1 MCLQGIDL
9 VAGGK
14 SKKTKRTAPKSDDV
28 YLKLTVKVR
37 TLTVI
42 FVSLFFFFRLKEVL
56 ICFEN
61 IAALQVSGKENTE
74 QVQCSD
80 SEEAFHEQSQQS
92 SSLSLQARR
101 VHDWQGSNFV

>member
-9 VAGGK
+9 IAGGK

-42 FVSLFFFFRLKEVL
+42 FCPFFFRLKEVL